1 MFLMEIENLVRLSL
15 YYKNNLKKTI
25 KLSKYNCCCI
35 SLELFIPPNGN
46 VYYAISTA
54 HDLNFVLRSRR
65 GNTTTT
71 TTSVGEE
78 ERGGRRRDASKARR
92 KLLGLAL

>member
-1 MFLMEIENLVRLSL
+1 
-15 YYKNNLKKTI
+15 
-25 KLSKYNCCCI
+25 
-35 SLELFIPPNGN
+35 

-65 GNTTTT
+65 TGLGTP
-71 TTSVGEE
+71 GAEE
-78 ERGGRRRDASKARR
+78 ERGAAGRRGRDASKARR